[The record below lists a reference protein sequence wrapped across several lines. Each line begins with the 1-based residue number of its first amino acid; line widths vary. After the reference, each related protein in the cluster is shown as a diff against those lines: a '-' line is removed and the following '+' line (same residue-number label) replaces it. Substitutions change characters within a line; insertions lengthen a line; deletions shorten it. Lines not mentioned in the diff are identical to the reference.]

1 MEVSSLSDEDSGL
14 LSQDWDHQTS
24 EEESN
29 DEYEN
34 IHQTSD
40 YDRREAS
47 GMENNILIII
57 KQMAAA
63 AELNND

>member
-1 MEVSSLSDEDSGL
+1 MKTFIRLAIMTGEK
-14 LSQDWDHQTS
+14 
-24 EEESN
+24 
-29 DEYEN
+29 
-34 IHQTSD
+34 
-40 YDRREAS
+40 RA